1 MKNSQRFMLNA
12 SKSLKVRNG
21 IEISLYLVINILNKF
36 NLNHCTHTQI
46 RYSSLISR
54 RFAYAGCNVLKL
66 VMLFCILVNLHLL
79 LNSQIPMNVLIPHR
93 HSNISFDL
101 LNIKYPL

>member
-1 MKNSQRFMLNA
+1 MQNSQRFMLNA

-21 IEISLYLVINILNKF
+21 IEISLYLVNNILNKS

-46 RYSSLISR
+46 RYSSLRSR

-66 VMLFCILVNLHLL
+66 VISFCILINLYLL
-79 LNSQIPMNVLIPHR
+79 PNSQIPMDVFIPHR
-93 HSNISFDL
+93 HSYISFDL